1 MNIGITQAQSATD
14 QLLGTCWLAWT
25 WWVEDHV
32 SVLDDFIIQSNGLH
46 RCINVTTDEH
56 CKKSLSIV
64 IEKVGSVTY
73 NTQMEQQTE
82 FLKEDIS
89 HF

>member
-1 MNIGITQAQSATD
+1 MNIGIAQAQLATD

-32 SVLDDFIIQSNGLH
+32 SVLDDFIVQSNGLH
-46 RCINVTTDEH
+46 RTTDEH
-56 CKKSLSIV
+56 CKKSLSII
-64 IEKVGSVTY
+64 IEKVDSVTY
-73 NTQMEQQTE
+73 NIQMEQQTE